1 MANNAKKNDQL
12 LIKIDPKLKLDLM
25 IYAAENNMYLNAA
38 VSQAI
43 ETLIYEKV

>member
-1 MANNAKKNDQL
+1 MAMTVKKNNQL

-38 VSQAI
+38 VQQAI
-43 ETLIYEKV
+43 ENLIYEKI